1 MSISGK
7 KTKNKNQYKSI
18 SQITQEIS
26 IFSQPYCKKTL
37 FIKGEVTNYRN
48 PNYNGNLYFDLRDK
62 DTKIS
67 CLARFPTR
75 RRFPKIKNGDIIK
88 IICNLSHYQKQN
100 TFSLLIQS
108 MEICKKEE
116 SDFHIKFKELKS
128 KYEKLGYFDD
138 DKKKK
143 IKKTNKRIGIIT
155 AIQGAAIRDIISVIK
170 RRSYGNTIIIRD
182 TKVQGVDC
190 DTDIKCAIIDL
201 NKYKKL
207 DLIIISRG
215 GGSDEALWGFNSEK
229 VIEGVFNSK
238 IPIISGI
245 GHQRDVTLC
254 DYVADKIAPT
264 PTAAAEIITQDKEKI
279 RNNLTQLSKKLNHIK
294 QHIIREVENNINN
307 YKNNRCLQNPVNEI
321 KQENISN
328 NNLLKQIINLKIQIE
343 RQKLKSFDISNF
355 STIFYEDKEIISVKD
370 AKKLEGKIGTLIFE
384 DGSIDVK
391 FSNITDSLII
401 LDRKKKKKKQRK
413 KLELLQEELGDIEN
427 ISAENNCENMSIK
440 KLYKTKIKIDK
451 LQKINI
457 DDIQFLKLY
466 ENICNELNY
475 ADKLIDE
482 INYFK
487 PKLKNIDIDEQIYYE
502 SLDKLE
508 SISNFRSSILS
519 NKINY
524 YKKGL
529 KYLVIMKKFLEK
541 LKKKFVD
548 IEIDAIDN
556 DDEDFKNMN
565 EITLGIENMFNDIF
579 HNNKRINEEFFE
591 NYYEMKYN
599 LLKHQNEIKN
609 SPIKVI
615 EIFNNNGKFVKKDIS
630 TNFL

>member
-1 MSISGK
+1 
-7 KTKNKNQYKSI
+7 
-18 SQITQEIS
+18 
-26 IFSQPYCKKTL
+26 
-37 FIKGEVTNYRN
+37 
-48 PNYNGNLYFDLRDK
+48 
-62 DTKIS
+62 
-67 CLARFPTR
+67 
-75 RRFPKIKNGDIIK
+75 
-88 IICNLSHYQKQN
+88 
-100 TFSLLIQS
+100 
-108 MEICKKEE
+108 
-116 SDFHIKFKELKS
+116 
-128 KYEKLGYFDD
+128 
-138 DKKKK
+138 
-143 IKKTNKRIGIIT
+143 
-155 AIQGAAIRDIISVIK
+155 
-170 RRSYGNTIIIRD
+170 
-182 TKVQGVDC
+182 
-190 DTDIKCAIIDL
+190 
-201 NKYKKL
+201 
-207 DLIIISRG
+207 
-215 GGSDEALWGFNSEK
+215 
-229 VIEGVFNSK
+229 
-238 IPIISGI
+238 
-245 GHQRDVTLC
+245 
-254 DYVADKIAPT
+254 
-264 PTAAAEIITQDKEKI
+264 
-279 RNNLTQLSKKLNHIK
+279 
-294 QHIIREVENNINN
+294 
-307 YKNNRCLQNPVNEI
+307 
-321 KQENISN
+321 
-328 NNLLKQIINLKIQIE
+328 
-343 RQKLKSFDISNF
+343 
-355 STIFYEDKEIISVKD
+355 
-370 AKKLEGKIGTLIFE
+370 
-384 DGSIDVK
+384 
-391 FSNITDSLII
+391 
-401 LDRKKKKKKQRK
+401 
-413 KLELLQEELGDIEN
+413 
-427 ISAENNCENMSIK
+427 MSIK